1 MAEYRRQKAN
11 KFLSPIVLV
20 GSCMDAIVVAYK
32 TETCIIER
40 KCISLYHLL
49 AVCICYVCYSIH
61 LSGLYNNVSKF
72 NSLL

>member
-32 TETCIIER
+32 NRNMHNYTQM
-40 KCISLYHLL
+40 H
-49 AVCICYVCYSIH
+49 
-61 LSGLYNNVSKF
+61 
-72 NSLL
+72 